1 MSFVDEMRSEL
12 SKALKAHTEVAIPE
26 DAVPEFHEFEPAPQ
40 VRDLVAV
47 DGSYN
52 FLLNIS
58 SWWLALVSVAL
69 LRYRFDGE
77 AYHREDWRLVQRA
90 VGVSTW
96 AKYVETQD
104 ERLRALYE
112 FTRNSAEPH
121 REMVN
126 ELRRFIEGEVAAN
139 YAGDSDGLIV
149 AVDGA
154 LQEFPKRF
162 EVMEHLVKAC
172 ERRGHLLVGV
182 SKDSQLHAFGQTLT
196 DEDFLKR
203 CESRAGGS
211 GPAYVKAPPSV
222 PVAQK
227 GLLLG
232 DVYYVRFHAH
242 APKWFRVDVGTH
254 KDDPE
259 FVFAQVAPYCRSLI
273 SIGYPLP
280 LLEAHRMAVTVR
292 QLRGAYQEMIIRTA
306 TGMGMDIRQVLNGL
320 TEMEG
325 RKRGAFHE
333 YLDRISRG
341 LR

>member
-1 MSFVDEMRSEL
+1 MSFADEMRSEL
-12 SKALKAHTEVAIPE
+12 AKALKAHSEAAIPE
-26 DAVPEFHEFEPAPQ
+26 GAIPEFQRFEAAPE

-77 AYHREDWRLVQRA
+77 AYHREDWRLLQRA

-96 AKYVETQD
+96 AEYVETQD

-112 FTRNSAEPH
+112 FTRNSSEPH

-139 YAGDSDGLIV
+139 YAGDAENAII

-162 EVMEHLVKAC
+162 EVMEQLVRGC
-172 ERRGHLLVGV
+172 EKRGHILVGV

-203 CESRAGGS
+203 CESRAGES
-211 GPAYVKAPPSV
+211 GLAFVKAPPSV

-232 DVYYVRFHAH
+232 DVYYVRFHAR

-259 FVFAQVAPYCRSLI
+259 FVFGQVAPYCRSLI
-273 SIGYPLP
+273 SVGYPLP

-292 QLRGAYQEMIIRTA
+292 QLRGAYQEMIIHTA
-306 TGMGMDIRQVLNGL
+306 TRMGMDIRQVLNGL

>member
-1 MSFVDEMRSEL
+1 MSFADEMKTEL
-12 SKALKAHTEVAIPE
+12 AKALQAHVEVPIPA
-26 DAVPEFHEFEPAPQ
+26 DKVPEFHPFEPAEGA
-40 VRDLVAV
+40 RDLVAV
-47 DGSYN
+47 DGSYS

-90 VGVSTW
+90 AGVSTW
-96 AKYVETQD
+96 KEYVETQD

-112 FTRNSAEPH
+112 FTRNASEPH

-139 YAGDSDGLIV
+139 YAADSRDLVV

-162 EVMEHLVKAC
+162 EVMEQLVKAC
-172 ERRGHLLVGV
+172 ERQGHVLVGV
-182 SKDSQLHAFGQTLT
+182 SKDSQLHAFGHVLT

-203 CESRAGGS
+203 CEARSGGNGLAFVRA
-211 GPAYVKAPPSV
+211 PASV
-222 PVAQK
+222 PIAQK

-232 DVYYVRFHAH
+232 DVYYVRFHGR

-259 FVFAQVAPYCRSLI
+259 YVFGQLAPYCRSLI

-306 TGMGMDIRQVLNGL
+306 TRMGMDIRQVLDGL

-333 YLDRISRG
+333 YLDRVSRG

>member
-1 MSFVDEMRSEL
+1 MSFADEMRSEL
-12 SKALKAHTEVAIPE
+12 AKALKAHSETAIPE
-26 DAVPEFHEFEPAPQ
+26 DAIPEFHRFVPAPQ

-77 AYHREDWRLVQRA
+77 AYHREDWRLLQRA

-96 AKYVETQD
+96 RDYVETQD

-112 FTRNSAEPH
+112 FTRNSSEPH
-121 REMVN
+121 RDMVN

-139 YAGDSDGLIV
+139 YAGDAENAII

-162 EVMEHLVKAC
+162 AVMEQLVRSC
-172 ERRGHLLVGV
+172 EKRGHVLVGV

-203 CESRAGGS
+203 CESKARETGL
-211 GPAYVKAPPSV
+211 AYVKAPASV

-232 DVYYVRFHAH
+232 DVYYVRFHAR

-259 FVFAQVAPYCRSLI
+259 FVFGQVAPYCRSLI
-273 SIGYPLP
+273 SVGYPLP

-306 TGMGMDIRQVLNGL
+306 TRMGMDIRQVLNGL